1 MFIAIVIISTIIV
14 GPFVGAAIPI
24 VTFELIERHNRKVTR

>member
-1 MFIAIVIISTIIV
+1 MERRKKEV

-24 VTFELIERHNRKVTR
+24 VAFELIERYRR